1 MTILV
6 YNIPTRALQDVQKEK
21 DSRSPPVPKTRSHL
35 QPTPPPRKSLSNPI
49 STTDDREEVTGKP
62 VKIHKKRKST
72 RFRFFLKRHVEL
84 VLHNGL
90 GIT

>member
-1 MTILV
+1 MFILV
-6 YNIPTRALQDVQKEK
+6 YNMPTRALQDVQK

-49 STTDDREEVTGKP
+49 PTTRTDDGETVTGKP

-72 RFRFFLKRHVEL
+72 RFLFFL
-84 VLHNGL
+84 N
-90 GIT
+90 